1 LPRGKSGPA
10 DKSPEARRDAVLNKL
25 ALRDPRTW
33 WLVAGVA
40 WLAFA
45 AFDFYDA
52 RFFRGLVALVLAVG
66 AFIASRYARRT
77 RA

>member
-1 LPRGKSGPA
+1 MVG
-10 DKSPEARRDAVLNKL
+10 
-25 ALRDPRTW
+25 

-52 RFFRGLVALVLAVG
+52 RFFRASVALVLAVG
-66 AFIASRYARRT
+66 AFVASRYVRRS